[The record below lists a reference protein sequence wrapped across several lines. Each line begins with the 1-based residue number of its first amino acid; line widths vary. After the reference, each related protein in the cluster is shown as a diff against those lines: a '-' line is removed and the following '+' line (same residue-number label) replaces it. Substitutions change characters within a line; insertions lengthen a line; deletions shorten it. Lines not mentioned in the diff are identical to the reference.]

1 MRRRL
6 PGDDIWK
13 MSRSICALL
22 FLALSSAAAA
32 KNLLIEKTPPSGACF
47 FRRYDEAHLREHPG
61 QTTVSVRISL
71 RRELP
76 FTPEDARELRVE
88 FRQKGHAKPFYV
100 VGGCAWSEEANRDVR
115 GVRLIQ
121 SFHEDAAA
129 QCMARGGLGGSAE
142 EGGDFPIDLAEDGAS
157 LTLYMDEGVSGWRGP
172 DQKKKSTYLEL
183 TRQNRVFRLERVD
196 PAACLEL
203 DKAVAVD

>member
-1 MRRRL
+1 
-6 PGDDIWK
+6 
-13 MSRSICALL
+13 MSRSICACL

-32 KNLLIEKTPPSGACF
+32 KNLLIEKIPPSGACF

-61 QTTVSVRISL
+61 QTIVSVRISI

-76 FTPEDARELRVE
+76 STPEDARDLRIE
-88 FRQKGHAKPFYV
+88 FRQKGQAKPFYV

-121 SFHEDAAA
+121 SFRKDAAA

-183 TRQNRVFRLERVD
+183 ARQNRGFRLERVD
-196 PAACLEL
+196 PAACIEL
-203 DKAVAVD
+203 DKSVAVD

>member
-6 PGDDIWK
+6 PGDDVRK
-13 MSRSICALL
+13 MSRSICACLL
-22 FLALSSAAAA
+22 VALSSAAAA
-32 KNLLIEKTPPSGACF
+32 KNLLIEKIPPSGACY

-61 QTTVSVRISL
+61 QTIVSVRISI

-76 FTPEDARELRVE
+76 FTPEDARELRIE
-88 FRQKGHAKPFYV
+88 FRQKGQAKPFYV

-115 GVRLIQ
+115 GVRLVQ
-121 SFHEDAAA
+121 SFRKDAAA

-183 TRQNRVFRLERVD
+183 ARQNRVFRLERVD
-196 PAACLEL
+196 PAACIEL
-203 DKAVAVD
+203 DKSVAVD